1 MIRIY
6 VGRTDLLTDKSQWR
20 GLSIDELGNEL
31 LRQAE
36 QAEREEGEPD
46 NNIGIYDRYDFEDAF
61 ESEDFLSADK
71 HYFMRIFIL

>member
-1 MIRIY
+1 MVRIY

-20 GLSIDELGNEL
+20 GLSIDELGKEL

-71 HYFMRIFIL
+71 HYFMRIFVL